1 MQDIRDLADRFHK
14 FVTNDFHHLSVEVS
28 YIKGQLKIVLM
39 VMGILAVAVIGMLV
53 QEVLVG

>member
-28 YIKGQLKIVLM
+28 YIRGQLKIILM
-39 VMGILAVAVIGMLV
+39 VMGALVVAVVGMVL
-53 QEVLVG
+53 QEVIT